1 MKAFF
6 DTDVLIWHLRGDNR
20 ALDFLKAM
28 SQKSGIEW
36 WMSAINRAEIVFF
49 MRPEE
54 KEKTM
59 LFLTRFQTHPV
70 DAAII
75 DTAADFFKKWNP
87 SHEMDINNAILAAT
101 VETCGGVL
109 YTLNEKHYPVPS
121 IVVEKAW

>member
-1 MKAFF
+1 VKAFF
-6 DTDVLIWHLRGDNR
+6 DTDVLIWHLRGDSR

-59 LFLTRFQTHPV
+59 LFLTRFQTRPV

-75 DTAADFFKKWNP
+75 DTAAGFFKKWNP
-87 SHEMDINNAILAAT
+87 SHGMDINDAILAAT